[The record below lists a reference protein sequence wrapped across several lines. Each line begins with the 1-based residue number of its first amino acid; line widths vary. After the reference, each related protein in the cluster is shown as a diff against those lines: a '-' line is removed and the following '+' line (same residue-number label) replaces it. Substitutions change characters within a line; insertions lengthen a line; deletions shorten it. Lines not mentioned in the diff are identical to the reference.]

1 MRATSSLRR
10 IPVWAYQAAAFLS
23 ACLLQFL
30 FWSQMWR
37 EDGWPLP
44 LVAAGLLI
52 SALAA
57 AVTGLVA
64 RIWRDQMELKQRLG
78 QAEDQLQ
85 TCKTYLG
92 GSQQMDLRLQEATS
106 EQQVM
111 DTALGLVS
119 SLSEARGVSFVPLDE
134 WGQPL
139 PAYTYGKLPPP
150 VVRAWNEHLSSAGV
164 REVCRDC
171 IKRES
176 QAGEACPL
184 HGGPFSEVSGVSC
197 FPVMRGGRML
207 GMVNLYRS
215 GMPPLSEELVGYL
228 RGLVN
233 EAALVVESIRLRNRE
248 LNTLRQV
255 QALRPVKS
263 DLQGLLG
270 LLLEGIQQVMGVEA
284 IRLQARGSGDAHQP
298 PVLLE
303 LGDLELLAQPEAAR
317 AQEWVIANQQPYLPA
332 PGGSG
337 RYACLALVRPAGV
350 LQGTL
355 LLAARQ
361 PLRLD
366 EHGVS
371 ILQSA
376 ADQAALMIENE
387 REMLSLEYRTVIQE
401 RARLA
406 REIHDG
412 LAQTLA
418 FLKLQSAQMQMY
430 LAQGNFTRL
439 GQVMKQNYDE
449 LARAYLE
456 TREAIDNLRLAPEH
470 GLAAWMDQLV
480 DEFEAGSGLP
490 VERLYHDAP
499 QELSPEVQAQMIRI
513 MQEALSN
520 IRKHANATRI
530 EVELRTWNGDLVLE
544 VRDNGQGFAL
554 EDVSGLSK
562 YGLRGMQER
571 AELIGA
577 DFQIISKEQQ
587 GTTVRL
593 SLPMRSRETWE

>member
-1 MRATSSLRR
+1 M
-10 IPVWAYQAAAFLS
+10 YQAAAFLT

-30 FWSQMWR
+30 FWSQVWR
-37 EDGWPLP
+37 ESGWPLP
-44 LVAAGLLI
+44 LLAAGLLI

-57 AVTGLVA
+57 VVTGLVS
-64 RIWRDQMELKQRLG
+64 RIWRDQVELTQRLG
-78 QAEDQLQ
+78 QAEEQLQ
-85 TCKTYLG
+85 TWKTYLG
-92 GSQQMDLRLQEATS
+92 GSQQMNLHLQEATS

-111 DTALGLVS
+111 DSVLGLIS
-119 SLSEARGVSFVPLDE
+119 SLSGARGVSFIPLDE

-139 PAYTYGKLPPP
+139 PAYTYGKLPPA
-150 VVRAWNEHLSSAGV
+150 VVRAWNEHLTSAGV
-164 REVCRDC
+164 RETCRDC
-171 IKRES
+171 VAHES
-176 QAGEACPL
+176 RAGEACPL
-184 HGGPFSEVSGVSC
+184 HGGPFREVSGISC

-215 GMPPLSEELVGYL
+215 GMPPLSDELLDYL

-263 DLQGLLG
+263 DLQGLLA
-270 LLLEGIQQVMGVEA
+270 LLLEGIQQVMGVDA
-284 IRLQARGSGDAHQP
+284 VQLQARGSGDDHQP

-303 LGDLELLAQPEAAR
+303 LGEVELLALPEAAR
-317 AQEWVIANQQPYLPA
+317 AREWVIANRKPYVPVTSS
-332 PGGSG
+332 SG
-337 RYACLALVRPAGV
+337 RFACLALVRPGDV

-355 LLAARQ
+355 LLAARES
-361 PLRLD
+361 LRLE
-366 EHGVS
+366 EHS
-371 ILQSA
+371 MASLQSA
-376 ADQAALMIENE
+376 AEQAALLIENE

-430 LAQGNFTRL
+430 LAQGNLTRL

-456 TREAIDNLRLAPEH
+456 TREAIDNLRLAPEN

-480 DEFEAGSGLP
+480 SEFEASSGLP
-490 VERLYHDAP
+490 VERIYRDPP

-513 MQEALSN
+513 VQEALSN

-530 EVELRTWNGDLVLE
+530 EVELRTWNDDLVLE

-554 EDVSGLSK
+554 EDVSGLYK

-593 SLPMRSRETWE
+593 SLPLHSRETWQ

>member
-1 MRATSSLRR
+1 MRASFSLRR
-10 IPVWAYQAAAFLS
+10 IPVWAYQAAAFLA
-23 ACLLQFL
+23 ACLLQFI

-37 EDGWPLP
+37 EEGWPFP

-52 SALAA
+52 SVMAALVA
-57 AVTGLVA
+57 GLVA
-64 RIWRDQMELKQRLG
+64 RIWREQIELKQRLG
-78 QAEDQLQ
+78 QAEEQLN
-85 TCKTYLG
+85 TWRAYLG

-111 DTALGLVS
+111 DTALGLIS
-119 SLSEARGVSFVPLDE
+119 SLSGARGVSFVPLDE

-139 PAYTYGKLPPP
+139 PAYTYGKLPPG
-150 VVRAWNEHLSSAGV
+150 VVRAWNEHLLSAGV
-164 REVCRDC
+164 RDACRDC
-171 IKRES
+171 IKHES
-176 QAGEACPL
+176 RAGEACPL
-184 HGGPFSEVSGVSC
+184 HGGPFSDVSGISC

-215 GMPPLSEELVGYL
+215 GMPPLNDELVGYL

-233 EAALVVESIRLRNRE
+233 EAALVVDSIRLRNRE

-263 DLQGLLG
+263 DLQGLLS
-270 LLLEGIQQVMGVEA
+270 LLLEGIHQVMGVDA
-284 IRLQARGSGDAHQP
+284 VQIQARGSVDGRQP

-303 LGDLELLAQPEAAR
+303 LGEVDLLAHPEAAR
-317 AQEWVIANQQPYLPA
+317 AREWVIANRQAYLPV
-332 PGGSG
+332 SG
-337 RYACLALVRPAGV
+337 LDAQIACLALARPGD
-350 LQGTL
+350 LPKGTL
-355 LLAARQ
+355 LLAARES
-361 PLRLD
+361 LHLD
-366 EHGVS
+366 EHGMA

-376 ADQAALMIENE
+376 ADQAALLIENE
-387 REMLSLEYRTVIQE
+387 LEMLSLEYRTVIQE

-430 LAQGNFTRL
+430 LAQGNLTRL

-480 DEFEAGSGLP
+480 DEFETSSGLP
-490 VERLYHDAP
+490 VERMYHDAP

-513 MQEALSN
+513 VQEALSN
-520 IRKHANATRI
+520 IRKHAGAAHI

-544 VRDNGQGFAL
+544 VRDDGHGFAL
-554 EDVSGLSK
+554 EDVSGLNK
-562 YGLRGMQER
+562 YGLLGMQER

-593 SLPMRSRETWE
+593 SLPLRSRETWQ